1 MVTFAFA
8 LAIGAVV
15 AVLGL
20 MLAPRENA
28 PRPTRVLRIGVAAAM
43 PGVILGL
50 VLAEDLWLDTHAA
63 SLATSVV
70 GSTLAVLGAAF
81 LPKDKSLDV
90 GKFETLGA
98 MPSGANVSMR
108 TEAATLSPSVA
119 EPGFTDCVAYMWRLK
134 ACRRVPGFVR
144 SSTANATL

>member
-20 MLAPRENA
+20 LLAPRENVA
-28 PRPTRVLRIGVAAAM
+28 RPTRVLRIGVAAAM
-43 PGVILGL
+43 PGVVLGL
-50 VLAEDLWLDTHAA
+50 LLAEDLWLDTHAA

-81 LPKDKSLDV
+81 LPKDKALDV
-90 GKFETLGA
+90 GKFEALGPP
-98 MPSGANVSMR
+98 PSGANV
-108 TEAATLSPSVA
+108 TVAEAATLSPSA
-119 EPGFTDCVAYMWRLK
+119 TEPGFTDCLAYMWRLK